1 MKKRILSILLA
12 VLMLLSVLPV
22 TAMAADGTTTDAEAG
37 TQHPT
42 SVSANKD
49 AIHVNKSVV
58 TDTETGK
65 TSLELEAYLTNKVIQ
80 TTSTKPLDIVLV
92 LDQSG
97 SMAYDFKGNSTKKD
111 ENRRQY
117 AMKQAVKTF
126 IEKVKEQYSDQ
137 GNHQMAIVTFA
148 DNAKQLIGWTAVD
161 NKGKSALINA
171 IDRLPGNPP
180 EGATNVGAGMQEA
193 QKLMNSKT
201 DANRQKI
208 VIVFTDGVPTTQ
220 SDFNTGVADAAIK
233 TAKVMKDAGTIVYT
247 VGIFNGANRAQ
258 LHGDKWNY
266 EVWKDV
272 ACNGEVGSCWGGS
285 WLSDLFGKNDFAAID
300 VPAGNRF
307 LNYLSSNFNSAEE
320 IGIKKGKY
328 HPGHTSASAGTGWK
342 IKNNAL
348 RNDTNYYLDVKN
360 ANELT
365 GAFQTIIQ
373 ENSTLQVKAGT
384 STILSDTLSQYF
396 ALNVPENVE
405 AKKAITAETWDCTGK
420 DTSGNYTWAKA
431 APQPKLT
438 INVTDDKTITVT
450 GFDYTE
456 NAVTETV
463 KDGKTTYSG
472 SKLVVTIP
480 IKPDTSYSDWQQD
493 EHYYDTNASAA
504 LSYGENNGQKLA
516 LNESPKAPVT
526 AYSVTYTDGVEDAE
540 IFADQVS
547 TVLPGTATPAFNGT
561 LTREGYEFKGWSPA
575 VTDTVTGNVIYTAQW
590 EKATPAKLDLTGY
603 IVKQIDDTGD
613 AFENDTTFTVNVAP
627 TSGGAGINGTAT
639 LKTGSTN
646 FNFTDKLEISGETTF
661 YVSEEDG
668 RIAGV
673 KYDDTVYLLKV
684 TTGLDTAANAVTIA
698 SVSYSDDSGTTW
710 HEIEAN
716 TGDKLVITNKY
727 NKPTSYNVVYDWG
740 TSYPSDQTRPT
751 DTNSYA
757 SVAEARAAV
766 DRTFNSESTSNAN
779 NGTQEG
785 TWSFSGWD
793 DGTPN
798 GTTITFTG
806 AWTFTPKQQPGEDT
820 YDVSLTISK
829 TVDNVHGTAPAEDYK
844 FVVYY
849 EENAEKVYISDKNS
863 PLTMHFNSGD
873 TSLTRSFK
881 LKITE
886 EQWNNWPKTDI
897 TIYGEETK
905 ERLVYVREIEGD
917 TEHMTYA
924 KEPVLGAIVDHGAS
938 MSSPNST
945 YAVSIK
951 HDFFIGSFQDWKDGI
966 FSFTNVYNKVTGR
979 DVTPA
984 KVSPQL
990 NRDDHVAYIMGYPD
1004 GNVRPEGEITR
1015 AEACTIFFRLLTK
1028 ESRDYYFSRTNDYT
1042 DVSRTD
1048 WFNNAISTL
1057 SNAGI
1062 VTGYADGTFRPDQPI
1077 TRGEMAKIIANF
1089 ARLGGAT
1096 KSFTDLSGHWAKSY
1110 VELAAGNGWIAGY
1123 PDGTFGPD
1131 KKITRAETVTMI
1143 NRVLERVPA
1152 KESRLLSRSVMLT
1165 FPDNKPGE
1173 WYYIAV
1179 QEASNSH
1186 TYQRSAYETAGDE
1199 MWLRLIENVDW
1210 TKLEK

>member
-1 MKKRILSILLA
+1 MKKRILSIVLA

-22 TAMAADGTTTDAEAG
+22 TAMAADGPTDTGAPG
-37 TQHPT
+37 TQT
-42 SVSANKD
+42 AVGAVSAD
-49 AIHVNKSVV
+49 RAIHVNKSVV
-58 TDTETGK
+58 TDEETGK
-65 TSLELEAYLTNKVIQ
+65 TSLKLEAYLTNKVIQ

-97 SMAYDFKGNSTKKD
+97 SMAYDFNGNNTAKN

-117 AMKQAVKTF
+117 AMKQAVNTF
-126 IEKVKEQYSDQ
+126 ISKVKEQHSEQ
-137 GNHQMAIVTFA
+137 GDHQMAIVTF
-148 DNAKQLIGWTAVD
+148 DDSAKQLIGWTAVD
-161 NKGKSALINA
+161 NNGKSALINA
-171 IDRLPGNPP
+171 INDLPGNPP
-180 EGATNVGAGMQEA
+180 EGATNVGAGMQMA
-193 QKLMNSKT
+193 QTLMNSAKSGT
-201 DANRQKI
+201 DRQKV

-220 SDFNTGVADAAIK
+220 SDFNTNVANAAIG
-233 TAKVMKDAGTIVYT
+233 TAKTMKQEGTIVYT

-266 EVWKDV
+266 EVLKDV
-272 ACNGEVGSCWGGS
+272 ACNGAVGSCWGGS

-328 HPGHTSASAGTGWK
+328 HPGHTIVSAGTGWK
-342 IKNNAL
+342 IEKNAL

-373 ENSTLQVKAGT
+373 ENSTLEVKAGT

-396 ALNVPENVE
+396 ALDIPAGTE
-405 AKKAITAETWDCTGK
+405 AKDSITAEKWDCTGK
-420 DTSGNYTWAKA
+420 DASGYTWVKA
-431 APQPKLT
+431 TTQPTTLSVE
-438 INVTDDKTITVT
+438 VTEEKTIKVT
-450 GFDYTE
+450 GFDYTQ

-463 KDGKTTYSG
+463 KDGNPTYSG

-480 IKPDTSYSDWQQD
+480 IKPDTNYSDWKQG
-493 EHYYDTNASAA
+493 EHYYDTNANAG
-504 LSYGENNGQKLA
+504 LSYGENGSQKLE
-516 LNESPKAPVT
+516 LTDSPEAPVT
-526 AYSVTYTDGVEDAE
+526 AYTVTYADGVDNETVFEDQA
-540 IFADQVS
+540 S

-561 LTREGYEFKGWSPA
+561 PSREGYEFKGWSPA
-575 VTDTVTGNVIYTAQW
+575 VTDTVTENVIYTAQW
-590 EKATPAKLDLTGY
+590 EKATPAELDLTGY
-603 IVKQIDDTGD
+603 IVKQIDDTGN

-627 TSGGAGINGTAT
+627 MSGGAGINGTAT

-668 RIAGV
+668 EIAGV

-684 TTGLDTAANAVTIA
+684 TTGLDTAANAVTIT
-698 SVSYSDDSGTTW
+698 SVFYSDDNGKTW
-710 HEIEAN
+710 HEIGAN

-727 NKPTSYNVVYDWG
+727 NKPTSYNVVYNWG
-740 TSYPSDQTRPT
+740 TSYPSDQTLPT
-751 DTNSYA
+751 DPSSYA
-757 SVAEARAAV
+757 SVAEALAAV
-766 DRTFNSESTSNAN
+766 DKNFNSKSTSNAN

-785 TWSFSGWD
+785 TWSFSGWNG
-793 DGTPN
+793 GTLN

-806 AWTFTPKQQPGEDT
+806 SWTFTPKQQPVEYVPIDLSI
-820 YDVSLTISK
+820 DK
-829 TVDNVHGTAPAEDYK
+829 TVLSKRGTAPSEW
-844 FVVYY
+844 FEFEVYY
-849 EENAEKVYISDKNS
+849 YNNSNQKVVISGVEPLKVYVGEGDKNANVDFTIY
-863 PLTMHFNSGD
+863 PTA
-873 TSLTRSFK
+873 
-881 LKITE
+881 
-886 EQWNNWPKTDI
+886 EQMNNWPA
-897 TIYGEETK
+897 GENNGHYA
-905 ERLVYVREIEGD
+905 YVRELAGRTEGMSYASMPIEGVVIPQ
-917 TEHMTYA
+917 T
-924 KEPVLGAIVDHGAS
+924 PVISSAQVSTFASTQSAIKL
-938 MSSPNST
+938 SSLQGW
-945 YAVSIK
+945 AD
-951 HDFFIGSFQDWKDGI
+951 DFY
-966 FSFTNVYNKVTGR
+966 FTNEYTKPTDGK

-1004 GNVRPEGEITR
+1004 GTVQPEGEITR
-1015 AEACTIFFRLLTK
+1015 AEACTIFFRLLTDS
-1028 ESRDYYFSRTNDYT
+1028 SRDYYFARTNDYS
-1042 DVSRTD
+1042 DVNRGD

-1062 VTGYADGTFRPDQPI
+1062 VTGYNDGTFRPNQPI

-1089 ARLGGAT
+1089 ANLSKGG
-1096 KSFTDLSGHWAKSY
+1096 KSFTDLSGHWSKTY

-1123 PDGTFGPD
+1123 PDGSFRPD
-1131 KKITRAETVTMI
+1131 QKITRAETVTMI

-1152 KESRLLSRSVMLT
+1152 KESRLLSRSIMLT
-1165 FPDNKPGE
+1165 FPDNKPGD
-1173 WYYIAV
+1173 WYYIAI

-1186 TYQRSAYETAGDE
+1186 EYQRSVYETTGDE
-1199 MWLRLIENVDW
+1199 MWTKLIDNVDW